1 MPEQLQ
7 LSQIIPF
14 AGIAAQ
20 IVFAFTNKPH
30 HVMNPQTMYPEIH
43 VLPWVLQINYGLA
56 YMLYGQTQGDVFL
69 FVNSIPVSYRCF
81 KPFVKLG
88 LLVTDSHCQLKII
101 MNGLSHSLHW
111 HPFYNKRIRSLHEY
125 MLFFMLLI
133 TLITNAAT
141 AVYFKDRN
149 STVQQIGSGVPVVTW
164 AVVTALSLTIE
175 KWRLL
180 STSRP
185 KALEIMS
192 CGAIFFAGGLWTT
205 YGFWGNTAGDW
216 TVCTT
221 GIVWLTF
228 SVLHGCMIVYGMF
241 YNGGVEMGWETE
253 EDEDV
258 DLVVERFNREP
269 TIEGYPPLAP
279 HNAGYMDGPGSSSSS
294 RMSMGRTA
302 GGSRLGDH
310 VEMEQYSSEY
320 MYSQGHRNG
329 GGDQRSSRRSVR
341 GEKYAPEFMVN
352 EH

>member
-69 FVNSIPVSYRCF
+69 FVNSIPVNY
-81 KPFVKLG
+81 
-88 LLVTDSHCQLKII
+88 HEW
-101 MNGLSHSLHW
+101 LSHSLHW

-192 CGAIFFAGGLWTT
+192 CGAIFFAG
-205 YGFWGNTAGDW
+205 AGDW

-302 GGSRLGDH
+302 G
-310 VEMEQYSSEY
+310 EMEQYSSEY